1 MISRDVM
8 NINWRKGSMGVESVA
23 QGWLTRP
30 GDLENHFRDSTP
42 EADVSVIFWMDD
54 PAEFLAQQAINSS
67 FHFKDLSE
75 AEIRVAANNFIEN
88 FLD

>member
-1 MISRDVM
+1 M

-30 GDLENHFRDSTP
+30 GDLETHFRASTSG
-42 EADVSVIFWMDD
+42 ANGVTVIFWMDD

-67 FHFKDLSE
+67 FKFKDLSE
-75 AEIRVAANNFIEN
+75 VEIRVAANNFIEN